1 MATEKAAADDLA
13 AMTQIV
19 EADDKLAEARSI
31 IKRQQAVI
39 DQLQW
44 RVNGLVN
51 ENAELIRMVKS
62 LRRRAEK
69 DAA

>member
-1 MATEKAAADDLA
+1 
-13 AMTQIV
+13 
-19 EADDKLAEARSI
+19 
-31 IKRQQAVI
+31 VI

>member
-1 MATEKAAADDLA
+1 MFLR
-13 AMTQIV
+13 MV
-19 EADDKLAEARSI
+19 YDDKLAEARSI

>member
-1 MATEKAAADDLA
+1 
-13 AMTQIV
+13 
-19 EADDKLAEARSI
+19 
-31 IKRQQAVI
+31 
-39 DQLQW
+39 
-44 RVNGLVN
+44 LVN